1 MQKWGMRQTNWS
13 DATSIPRLPI
23 PATPAIPR
31 QNTYFTQTNPNP
43 QPNSS
48 HSASTQ
54 DAKKNPKNLVNVI
67 ADLCKGCELC
77 VHACPSQNLSM
88 SSGLNAKGYH
98 PAVFSYEGKKG
109 PCTACGICYWICP
122 DLAISE
128 IMRPK
133 Q

>member
-1 MQKWGMRQTNWS
+1 M
-13 DATSIPRLPI
+13 
-23 PATPAIPR
+23 
-31 QNTYFTQTNPNP
+31 
-43 QPNSS
+43 
-48 HSASTQ
+48 STKSLKG
-54 DAKKNPKNLVNVI
+54 DPKNLVNVI

-88 SSGLNAKGYH
+88 SPGLNAKGYH

-122 DLAISE
+122 DMAISE
-128 IMRPK
+128 IKRVK